1 MLATAALV
9 LLAVAHAAGLWSLAA
24 LHRLDEALYDR
35 RLQLTMPQTLDER
48 IVIIDIDERSL
59 ARVGQWPWSR
69 ARVAALVR
77 ELTERQ
83 QVAALA
89 LDAVF
94 AAQKN
99 CTPAE
104 FRRQQRP

>member
-48 IVIIDIDERSL
+48 IVIIDIDERSP

-69 ARVAALVR
+69 ARVARSSPPSAS
-77 ELTERQ
+77 
-83 QVAALA
+83 AANARNSLSHCSSG
-89 LDAVF
+89 F
-94 AAQKN
+94 SS
-99 CTPAE
+99 
-104 FRRQQRP
+104 